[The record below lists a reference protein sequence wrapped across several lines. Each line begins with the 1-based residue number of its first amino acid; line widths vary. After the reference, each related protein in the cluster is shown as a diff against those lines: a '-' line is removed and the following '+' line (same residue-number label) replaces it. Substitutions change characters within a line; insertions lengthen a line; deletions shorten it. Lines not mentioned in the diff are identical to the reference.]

1 MVADPKDR
9 EIEQYRQALER
20 NKSDAWTDLALTL
33 PIFVLYHLGVVFLPT
48 RNAADVVTTE
58 LRTLAEG
65 SLPLYAG
72 LTVAAGAAFAGV
84 LCFFGRGHSFSK
96 SRFLAIFIEGAAYA
110 LIMRAAGSYAVG
122 SLRLGGAGGHDPL
135 SGLVMSAGAGFYEE
149 LAFRVGLFGV
159 GAWLIKLVLGRGV
172 LGVAPRLGWALGCAI
187 AFSAWHYVGALGDP
201 FHLQSFVFRA
211 VCGLVLTAI
220 YTLRG
225 FAPAVWTHFLY
236 DVWVMVL

>member
-1 MVADPKDR
+1 MAVDDKDR
-9 EIEQYRQALER
+9 EIERYREALQK

-48 RNAADVVTTE
+48 RNAADLVTSE
-58 LRTLAEG
+58 LSALAKG

-72 LTVAAGAAFAGV
+72 LTIAGGAAFAGV

-96 SRFLAIFIEGAAYA
+96 SRFLGIFIEGAAYA
-110 LIMRAAGSYAVG
+110 MIMRAAGSHVVG
-122 SLRLGGAGGHDPL
+122 SLRLAGAGGYDPL

-149 LAFRVGLFGV
+149 LVFRVGLFGV

-172 LGVAPRLGWALGCAI
+172 VGLAPRLGWALGCAI
-187 AFSAWHYVGALGDP
+187 VFSAWHYVGALGDP
-201 FHLQSFVFRA
+201 FQLQSFVFRA

-220 YTLRG
+220 YALRG

-236 DVWVMVL
+236 DVWVMAL